1 MDKSPTQGDG
11 TVADVRQEG
20 NDMRIKE
27 QVQGIDLVL
36 TTNDEVFSP
45 AAVDRGTKA
54 MLSFVSFSTE
64 DKVLDLG
71 CGCGVVGILAA
82 KQIGADRVVM
92 CDISETAVSLS
103 RQNAEENGV
112 GNVTIRVSD
121 GLKEISETGFTLILS
136 NPPYHTDFAVAKGFI
151 EDGFKKLALGGKM
164 VMVTKRLDWY
174 RNKLSSIFGGVT
186 VKEKDGYYVFL
197 AEKRKEK
204 KPKKEKKNEQV
215 MSKKLQR
222 KYGNRKKVQ

>member
-1 MDKSPTQGDG
+1 MQI
-11 TVADVRQEG
+11 E
-20 NDMRIKE
+20 E

-36 TTNDEVFSP
+36 NTNEEVFSP
-45 AAVDRGTKA
+45 TAVDKGTRA
-54 MLSFVSFSTE
+54 MLSFVEFKE
-64 DKVLDLG
+64 NDKVLDLG

-82 KQIGADRVVM
+82 KQIGADNVVM
-92 CDISETAVSLS
+92 CDVSENAVQLS
-103 RQNAEENGV
+103 KQNAAANGV
-112 GNVTIRVSD
+112 AGVTIRRSD

-151 EDGFKKLALGGKM
+151 EDGFKKLAIGGKM

-174 RNKLSSIFGGVT
+174 RNKLSSVFGGVT

-197 AEKRKEK
+197 AEKRSNR
-204 KPKKEKKNEQV
+204 KPKKEKKNEQI

-222 KYGNRKKVQ
+222 KYAKKA

>member
-1 MDKSPTQGDG
+1 MLI
-11 TVADVRQEG
+11 E
-20 NDMRIKE
+20 E

-36 TTNDEVFSP
+36 HTNEEVFSP
-45 AAVDRGTKA
+45 TAVDKGTRA
-54 MLSFVSFSTE
+54 MLSFVDFKAE

-82 KQIGADRVVM
+82 KQIGAERVVM
-92 CDISETAVSLS
+92 CDVSQNAVLLS
-103 RQNAEENGV
+103 KQNAEANGV
-112 GNVTIRVSD
+112 DGVSLRLSD
-121 GLKEISETGFTLILS
+121 GLRDISETGFTLILS

-151 EDGFKKLALGGKM
+151 EEGFKKLAIGGKM

-174 RNKLSSIFGGVT
+174 RNKLASVFGGVT
-186 VKEKDGYYVFL
+186 VKEKDGYYVFI
-197 AEKRKEK
+197 AEKRGNR

-222 KYGNRKKVQ
+222 KYGKKIAK

>member
-1 MDKSPTQGDG
+1 MQI
-11 TVADVRQEG
+11 E
-20 NDMRIKE
+20 E
-27 QVQGIDLVL
+27 QVQGVELVL
-36 TTNDEVFSP
+36 YTNEEVFSP
-45 AAVDRGTKA
+45 TAVDKGTRA
-54 MLSFVSFSTE
+54 MLSFVEFKE
-64 DKVLDLG
+64 NDKVLDLG

-82 KQIGADRVVM
+82 KQIGACNVVM
-92 CDISETAVSLS
+92 CDVSENAVQLS
-103 RQNAEENGV
+103 KQNAAANGV
-112 GNVTIRVSD
+112 EGVTIRRSD

-151 EDGFKKLALGGKM
+151 EDGFKKLTVGGKM

-174 RNKLSSIFGGVT
+174 RNKLSSVFGGVT

-197 AEKRKEK
+197 AEKRGNR

-222 KYGNRKKVQ
+222 KYGKKKA

>member
-1 MDKSPTQGDG
+1 MQI
-11 TVADVRQEG
+11 E
-20 NDMRIKE
+20 E

-36 TTNDEVFSP
+36 NTNEEVFSP
-45 AAVDRGTKA
+45 TAVDKGTRA
-54 MLSFVSFSTE
+54 MLSFVEFKE
-64 DKVLDLG
+64 NDKVLDLG

-82 KQIGADRVVM
+82 KQIGANNVVM
-92 CDISETAVSLS
+92 CDVSENAVQLS
-103 RQNAEENGV
+103 KQNAAANGV
-112 GNVTIRVSD
+112 AGVTIRRSD

-151 EDGFKKLALGGKM
+151 EDGFKKLAIGGKM

-174 RNKLSSIFGGVT
+174 RNKLSSVFGGVT

-197 AEKRKEK
+197 AEKRGNR
-204 KPKKEKKNEQV
+204 KPKKEKKNEQI

-222 KYGNRKKVQ
+222 KYAKKA

>member
-1 MDKSPTQGDG
+1 MQI
-11 TVADVRQEG
+11 E
-20 NDMRIKE
+20 E

-36 TTNDEVFSP
+36 NTNEEVFSP
-45 AAVDRGTKA
+45 TAVDKGTRA
-54 MLSFVSFSTE
+54 MLSFVEFKE
-64 DKVLDLG
+64 NDKVLDLG

-82 KQIGADRVVM
+82 KQIGADNVVM
-92 CDISETAVSLS
+92 CDVSENAVQLS
-103 RQNAEENGV
+103 KQNAAANGV
-112 GNVTIRVSD
+112 AGVTIRRID

-151 EDGFKKLALGGKM
+151 EDGFKKLAIGGKM

-174 RNKLSSIFGGVT
+174 RNKLSSVFGGVT

-197 AEKRKEK
+197 AEKRGNR
-204 KPKKEKKNEQV
+204 KPKKEKKNEQI

-222 KYGNRKKVQ
+222 KYAKKA

>member
-1 MDKSPTQGDG
+1 MLIEET
-11 TVADVRQEG
+11 
-20 NDMRIKE
+20 
-27 QVQGIDLVL
+27 VQGVDLVL
-36 TTNDEVFSP
+36 NTNEEVFSP
-45 AAVDRGTKA
+45 TAVDKGTRA
-54 MLSFVSFSTE
+54 MLSFIEFKE
-64 DKVLDLG
+64 NDKVLDLG

-82 KQIGADRVVM
+82 KQIGADKIVM
-92 CDISETAVSLS
+92 CDVSENAVQLAKL
-103 RQNAEENGV
+103 NAAANGV
-112 GNVTIRVSD
+112 EGVTIRLSD

-151 EDGFKKLALGGKM
+151 EDGFKKLAIGGKM

-174 RNKLSSIFGGVT
+174 RNKLSSVFGGVT

-197 AEKRKEK
+197 AEKRGNR

-222 KYGNRKKVQ
+222 KYGKKNNRQ

>member
-1 MDKSPTQGDG
+1 MQI
-11 TVADVRQEG
+11 E
-20 NDMRIKE
+20 E

-36 TTNDEVFSP
+36 NTNEEVFSP
-45 AAVDRGTKA
+45 TAVDKGTRA
-54 MLSFVSFSTE
+54 MLSFVEFKE
-64 DKVLDLG
+64 NDKVLDLG

-82 KQIGADRVVM
+82 KQIGANNVVM
-92 CDISETAVSLS
+92 CDVSENAVQLS
-103 RQNAEENGV
+103 KQNAAANGV
-112 GNVTIRVSD
+112 AGVTIRRSD

-151 EDGFKKLALGGKM
+151 EDGFKKLAIGGKM

-174 RNKLSSIFGGVT
+174 RNKLSSVFGGVT

-197 AEKRKEK
+197 AEKRSNR
-204 KPKKEKKNEQV
+204 KPKKEKKNEQI

-222 KYGNRKKVQ
+222 KYAKKA

>member
-1 MDKSPTQGDG
+1 MQI
-11 TVADVRQEG
+11 E
-20 NDMRIKE
+20 E

-36 TTNDEVFSP
+36 NTNEEVFSP
-45 AAVDRGTKA
+45 TAVDKGTRA
-54 MLSFVSFSTE
+54 MLSFVEFKE
-64 DKVLDLG
+64 NDKVLDLG

-82 KQIGADRVVM
+82 KQIGADNVVM
-92 CDISETAVSLS
+92 CDVSENAVQLS
-103 RQNAEENGV
+103 KQNAAANGV
-112 GNVTIRVSD
+112 EGVTIRRSD

-151 EDGFKKLALGGKM
+151 EDGFKKLAIGGKM

-174 RNKLSSIFGGVT
+174 RNKLSSVFGGVT

-197 AEKRKEK
+197 AEKRGNR
-204 KPKKEKKNEQV
+204 KPKKEKKNEQI

-222 KYGNRKKVQ
+222 KYAKKA

>member
-1 MDKSPTQGDG
+1 MIIT
-11 TVADVRQEG
+11 
-20 NDMRIKE
+20 E

-36 TTNDEVFSP
+36 HTNEEVFSP
-45 AAVDRGTKA
+45 GAVDKGTKA
-54 MLSFVSFSTE
+54 MLSFVEFGAE

-82 KQIGADRVVM
+82 KQIDADNVVM
-92 CDISETAVSLS
+92 CDVSENAVQLS
-103 RQNAEENGV
+103 KQNAAANGV
-112 GNVTIRVSD
+112 AGVTIRRSD

-151 EDGFKKLALGGKM
+151 EDGFKKLAIGGKM

-174 RNKLSSIFGGVT
+174 RNKLSSVFGGVT

-197 AEKRKEK
+197 AEKRGNR
-204 KPKKEKKNEQV
+204 KPKKEKKNEQI

-222 KYGNRKKVQ
+222 KYAKKA

>member
-1 MDKSPTQGDG
+1 MQI
-11 TVADVRQEG
+11 E
-20 NDMRIKE
+20 E

-36 TTNDEVFSP
+36 NTNEEVFSP
-45 AAVDRGTKA
+45 TAVDKGTRA
-54 MLSFVSFSTE
+54 MLSFVEFKE
-64 DKVLDLG
+64 NDKVLDLG

-82 KQIGADRVVM
+82 KQIGADNVVM
-92 CDISETAVSLS
+92 CDVSENAVQLS
-103 RQNAEENGV
+103 KQNAAANGV
-112 GNVTIRVSD
+112 AGVTIRRSD

-151 EDGFKKLALGGKM
+151 EDGFKKLAIGGKM

-174 RNKLSSIFGGVT
+174 RNKLSSVFGGVT

-197 AEKRKEK
+197 AEKRGNR
-204 KPKKEKKNEQV
+204 KPKKEKKNEQI

-222 KYGNRKKVQ
+222 KYAKKA